1 MDESIVW
8 TTRGDNAL
16 TGTYT
21 GKEEIGGL
29 WAQLAG
35 KGFGVAPK
43 ESLADGDRIVVLTTD
58 TLAGE
63 SADSVDVLRF
73 SSEGML
79 VSFETFGDA
88 SIVDRASRESLEVA
102 ERARVRL
109 GAAGGQTA
117 AADLPFADGKSPG
130 SR

>member
-1 MDESIVW
+1 VSAQENKQATEAAYQAFANGDAAAAMSGMDESIVW

-35 KGFGVAPK
+35 KGFSVAPK
-43 ESLADGDRIVVLTTD
+43 EFLADGDRVVVLTTD

-88 SIVDRASRESLEVA
+88 SIVDRAF
-102 ERARVRL
+102 
-109 GAAGGQTA
+109 
-117 AADLPFADGKSPG
+117 PK
-130 SR
+130 